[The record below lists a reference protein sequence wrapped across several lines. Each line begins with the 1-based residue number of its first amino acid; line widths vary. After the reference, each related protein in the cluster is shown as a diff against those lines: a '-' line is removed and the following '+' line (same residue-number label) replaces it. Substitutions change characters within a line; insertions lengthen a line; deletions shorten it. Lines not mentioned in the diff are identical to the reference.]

1 MVRPSDSAG
10 VCPVTRVRTPSE
22 RITLTGR
29 DRMPILTA
37 RSVAVPRTGAR
48 VTTPLLSLTW
58 TDHVTGHQGFL
69 VVDRLVRGVASG
81 GLRMRPGCTLDEV
94 TGLARG
100 MTMKEALHYDPE
112 ARYIPLGGAKGGIDC
127 DPRDPAAY
135 GLLVRYLRA
144 VRPYVESCWTTGED
158 LGLSQDLVDRAAA
171 EAGLV
176 SSIQAVYPLLDDEA
190 TARRRLA
197 DAFAVEVDG
206 IGLDELAGGCGVAES
221 VLAALDLAG
230 VPYAGTRV
238 AVQGL
243 GTMGGATARFLTRAG
258 LTVVAVADIKGTVFN
273 PAGLDV
279 EALLAARDAYGTVD
293 RSALRPADRELPGD
307 AWLSLDAEVL
317 VPAAVSYTIDTGN
330 QERVRARW
338 IVEAA
343 NMPVLPAAEALLAAR
358 GVTVLPDVVV
368 NSGTNAW
375 WWWTLFGDIGPDADE
390 AFAHIRRSMR
400 ALVEQLLT
408 RAEADGIS
416 PRAAAHALVADRLPV
431 IADRFG
437 WYR

>member
-1 MVRPSDSAG
+1 
-10 VCPVTRVRTPSE
+10 
-22 RITLTGR
+22 
-29 DRMPILTA
+29 
-37 RSVAVPRTGAR
+37 

-58 TDHVTGHQGFL
+58 TDHITGRQGFL

-100 MTMKEALHYDPE
+100 MTMKEALHYDPT
-112 ARYIPLGGAKGGIDC
+112 ARYVPLGGAKGGIDC
-127 DPRDPAAY
+127 DPRDPEAY

-190 TARRRLA
+190 AARRRLA

-221 VLAALDLAG
+221 ALAALDAAG

-279 EALLAARDAYGTVD
+279 EALLAARDAHGTVD
-293 RSALRPADRELPGD
+293 RSALRPADRELPGE

-317 VPAAVSYTIDTGN
+317 VPAAVSYAIDTGN
-330 QERVRARW
+330 QERIRARW

-368 NSGTNAW
+368 NSGTNA
-375 WWWTLFGDIGPDADE
+375 
-390 AFAHIRRSMR
+390 
-400 ALVEQLLT
+400 
-408 RAEADGIS
+408 
-416 PRAAAHALVADRLPV
+416 
-431 IADRFG
+431 
-437 WYR
+437 

>member
-1 MVRPSDSAG
+1 M
-10 VCPVTRVRTPSE
+10 
-22 RITLTGR
+22 
-29 DRMPILTA
+29 TA
-37 RSVAVPRTGAR
+37 
-48 VTTPLLSLTW
+48 PLMSLVW
-58 TDHVTGHQGFL
+58 TDHVTGRQGFL

-81 GLRMRPGCTLDEV
+81 GLRMRPGCTLEEV

-100 MTMKEALHYDPE
+100 MTMKEALHYNPE
-112 ARYIPLGGAKGGIDC
+112 GRYIPLGGAKGGIDC
-127 DPRDPAAY
+127 DPQDPGSYA
-135 GLLVRYLRA
+135 LLVRYLRA
-144 VRPYVESCWTTGED
+144 MRPYVESFWTTGED
-158 LGLSQDLVDRAAA
+158 LGLTQDLVDRAAA

-176 SSIQAVYPLLDDEA
+176 SSVQAVYPLLDDEA
-190 TARRRLA
+190 AARRRLA

-221 VLAALDLAG
+221 ALTALDRAG

-243 GTMGGATARFLTRAG
+243 GTMGGATARFLARAG
-258 LTVVAVADIKGTVFN
+258 LTVVAVADIKGTIAN

-279 EALLAARDAYGTVD
+279 EALLRTRDAYGTVD
-293 RSALRPADRELPGD
+293 RSVLRPGDVELPGD
-307 AWLSLDAEVL
+307 AWLAADAEVL
-317 VPAAVSYTIDTGN
+317 VPAAVSYAIDSGN
-330 QERVRARW
+330 EHLVGARW

-343 NMPVLPAAEALLAAR
+343 NMPVLPEAEERLTAR

-390 AFAHIRRSMR
+390 AFAHTRRSMR
-400 ALVEQLLT
+400 ALVELMLD
-408 RAEADGIS
+408 RAESDGTT
-416 PRAAAHALVADRLPV
+416 PRTAAHALVTDRLPV
-431 IADRFG
+431 IAERFG

>member
-1 MVRPSDSAG
+1 
-10 VCPVTRVRTPSE
+10 
-22 RITLTGR
+22 
-29 DRMPILTA
+29 
-37 RSVAVPRTGAR
+37 

-58 TDHVTGHQGFL
+58 TDHVTGRQGFL

-94 TGLARG
+94 AGLARG
-100 MTMKEALHYDPE
+100 MTMKEALHYDPA
-112 ARYIPLGGAKGGIDC
+112 ARYVPLGGAKGGIDC
-127 DPRDPAAY
+127 DPRDPEAY

-144 VRPYVESCWTTGED
+144 MRPYVESLWTTGED

-190 TARRRLA
+190 AARRRLA

-221 VLAALDLAG
+221 ALAVLDAVG

-258 LTVVAVADIKGTVFN
+258 LTVVAVADIKGTLFN

-293 RSALRPADRELPGD
+293 RSALRPADRELPGE

-317 VPAAVSYTIDTGN
+317 VPAAVSYTIDSGN
-330 QERVRARW
+330 QERIRARW

-358 GVTVLPDVVV
+358 GVTVMPDVVV

-375 WWWTLFGDIGPDADE
+375 WWWTLFGDIGADADA

-400 ALVEQLLT
+400 ALVEQLLA
-408 RAEADGIS
+408 RAEADGTS

-431 IADRFG
+431 IAERFG

>member
-1 MVRPSDSAG
+1 M
-10 VCPVTRVRTPSE
+10 
-22 RITLTGR
+22 
-29 DRMPILTA
+29 TA
-37 RSVAVPRTGAR
+37 
-48 VTTPLLSLTW
+48 PLMSLVW
-58 TDHVTGHQGFL
+58 TDHVTGRRGFL

-81 GLRMRPGCTLDEV
+81 GLRMRPGCTLEEV

-100 MTMKEALHYDPE
+100 MTMKEALHYNPGG
-112 ARYIPLGGAKGGIDC
+112 RYVPLGGAKGGIDC
-127 DPRDPAAY
+127 DPQDPGSY
-135 GLLVRYLRA
+135 DLLVRYLRA
-144 VRPYVESCWTTGED
+144 MRPHIESFWTTGED
-158 LGLSQDLVDRAAA
+158 LGLTQDLVDRAAA

-190 TARRRLA
+190 AARRRLA

-221 VLAALDLAG
+221 ALTALDRAG

-243 GTMGGATARFLTRAG
+243 GTMGGATARFLARAG
-258 LTVVAVADIKGTVFN
+258 LTVVAVADVKGTIAN

-279 EALLAARDAYGTVD
+279 EALLRARDAYGTVD
-293 RSALRPADRELPGD
+293 RAVLRPGDLELPGD
-307 AWLSLDAEVL
+307 AWLSADAEVL
-317 VPAAVSYTIDTGN
+317 VPAAVSYAIDAAD
-330 QERVRARW
+330 EHRVTARW

-343 NMPVLPAAEALLAAR
+343 NMPVLPEAEERLAAR

-390 AFAHIRRSMR
+390 AFAHTRRSMR
-400 ALVEQLLT
+400 ALVELMLD
-408 RAEADGIS
+408 RAERDGTT
-416 PRAAAHALVADRLPV
+416 PRAAAHALVTDRLPV
-431 IADRFG
+431 IAERFG